1 MRKKIPYAAA
11 IGAVFLLASFSGLF
25 ADDSVFTS
33 FADETAAASLKWSGC
48 TLVDTRFMTDYDNL
62 ENTPVLLYPEINIGI
77 SYTGE
82 SSDFFGSFTL
92 SGNYDFTDSN
102 AVATY
107 LSGMI
112 DEAYYTTYLNG
123 FSLQAGLM
131 KIVWGKGDEIFTF
144 DNINAVDYSD
154 FMNGSYLD
162 RKKAEIML
170 KINVPF
176 GEQGLIEALYTP
188 VFTPDSF
195 PESGYW
201 VQSDY
206 TALEDQLIMA
216 GKTPE
221 EALSPEDTNTLKHGQ
236 TGLRI
241 TNSFAGVDI
250 GTAYEYTYLRD
261 PVINPADIQNYLL
274 TLIPEITVSYDRLH
288 LFAVEAAAAPL
299 GFNIRAEAAYYLT
312 GDTGGTDPRVHNN
325 KIQYLIGFDKD
336 LPVHN
341 LSVNIQERGEVILF
355 SGEIEANG
363 LSDVDNSTKGKY
375 TSNIIAGDIRDTFLN
390 GNLTIKLSGAYSAE
404 DSGYM
409 VKPGFDYALADDAV
423 VKAAYTIYRGEG
435 DSLFGQF
442 KDNDMFEVIFKYS
455 F

>member
-1 MRKKIPYAAA
+1 MRKKILYAAA
-11 IGAVFLLASFSGLF
+11 IGAVFLLASVSGLF
-25 ADDSVFTS
+25 ADDSGFTS
-33 FADETAAASLKWSGC
+33 FADETAASALAWSGYS
-48 TLVDTRFMTDYDNL
+48 LVDTRFMTDYDNL
-62 ENTPVLLYPEINIGI
+62 EKTPVLLYPEINIGI
-77 SYTGE
+77 SYAGE

-102 AVATY
+102 VVSTY

-144 DNINAVDYSD
+144 DNINAVDYGD
-154 FMNGSYLD
+154 FLNGSYLD

-176 GEQGLIEALYTP
+176 GNQGLIEALYTP

-195 PESGYW
+195 PTTGYW

-206 TALEDQLIMA
+206 TALKDQLKLA

-221 EALSPEDTNTLKHGQ
+221 EALSPENTNTLMHGQ

-241 TNSFAGVDI
+241 TNSLAGIDF
-250 GTAYEYTYLRD
+250 GAAYEYTYLRD
-261 PVINPADIQNYLL
+261 PIISFSDIQSYLL
-274 TLIPEITVSYDRLH
+274 TLIPEINVSYDRLH
-288 LFAVEAAAAPL
+288 LFGVEAAAAPL

-312 GDTGGTDPRVHNN
+312 GDTRGTDPKVHNN

-341 LSVNIQERGEVILF
+341 FSVNIQERGEVIL
-355 SGEIEANG
+355 
-363 LSDVDNSTKGKY
+363 LSDKIDSNGQPDTDFDSDSKY
-375 TSNIIAGDIRDTFLN
+375 TSNFIAGDIRDTFLN
-390 GNLTIKLSGAYSAE
+390 GSLTIKLSGAYSAE
-404 DSGYM
+404 DSGFM
-409 VKPGFDYALADDAV
+409 VKPGIDYTLADDAV
-423 VKAAYTIYRGEG
+423 VKAAYTIYRGEA

-442 KDNDMFEVIFKYS
+442 KNNDMLEVIFKYS